1 MKAHFTK
8 TQIGLVPADEAS
20 REWYEKVKHGEVV
33 SGEFKKVRN
42 YRFLKKYFAL
52 FKIGFDQ
59 LEPGEI
65 SSKYGQPEKNFDRF
79 RTDCV
84 ILAGF
89 YKTTIRL
96 DGSVRVE
103 PKSISFAKMS
113 EDEFSELYSRTI
125 DVLIKHVYD
134 ASMTPEEIDRVV
146 MEYLKFA

>member
-1 MKAHFTK
+1 MKAHFIK

-42 YRFLKKYFAL
+42 YRFLKKLFAL
-52 FKIGFDQ
+52 LKIGFDNWN
-59 LEPGEI
+59 PGEI
-65 SSKYGQPEKNFDRF
+65 NSKYGQPEKNFDRF
-79 RTDCV
+79 RADCI

-89 YKTTIRL
+89 YETTIRL

-113 EDEFSELYSRTI
+113 EEEFSELYSRTI
-125 DVLIKHVYD
+125 DVLIKHVYN
-134 ASMTPEEIDRVV
+134 ASMTPEEIDETVNK
-146 MEYLKFA
+146 YLQFA